1 MRRDPRGEKNS
12 ACRIGVFYQPNSEN
26 SKKLEQIEKLDSVL
40 SIVKSTWNGTFMITG
55 DSNIDLLASTEIPK
69 RYTEVLETYDLNS
82 HITKATRIGK
92 KLIDHI
98 ISNIPANKILHSDV
112 RPCTTISDPD
122 APYII
127 ANMPVNKLE
136 TRYQIHK
143 ELGKL

>member
-112 RPCTTISDPD
+112 LPCTTISDPD